1 MMKRIVFWGDSITDC
16 GRNRNDLYHMGA
28 GYANLVKAD
37 LGYRCPGEYEFMNH
51 GISGDR
57 IVDLYARIKAGF
69 LNWTPDYAS
78 IYVGVND
85 AWHEIAYKN
94 GIATAKFEKLY
105 EMMLDEILEALPN
118 IKLMLIAPFVLE
130 GYNTCNTEEIPDRL
144 EQFRVD
150 VAEKAAVAK
159 KIAEKYN
166 LPLIELQPAFDA
178 ALERAP
184 AEYWA
189 YDGVHPTVC
198 GHEIIK
204 RLWLETFEKMK

>member
-1 MMKRIVFWGDSITDC
+1 M
-16 GRNRNDLYHMGA
+16 
-28 GYANLVKAD
+28 
-37 LGYRCPGEYEFMNH
+37 
-51 GISGDR
+51 
-57 IVDLYARIKAGF
+57 
-69 LNWTPDYAS
+69 
-78 IYVGVND
+78 
-85 AWHEIAYKN
+85 
-94 GIATAKFEKLY
+94 
-105 EMMLDEILEALPN
+105 
-118 IKLMLIAPFVLE
+118 LE

-144 EQFRVD
+144 ERFRVD
-150 VAEKAAVAK
+150 VAEKAAVTK
-159 KIAEKYN
+159 KMAEKYN

>member
-1 MMKRIVFWGDSITDC
+1 MKRIVFWGDSITDC

-105 EMMLDEILEALPN
+105 EMMLDEILEALPD

-144 EQFRVD
+144 ERFRVD
-150 VAEKAAVAK
+150 VAEKAAVTK
-159 KIAEKYN
+159 KMAEKYN

>member
-1 MMKRIVFWGDSITDC
+1 MKRIVFWGDSITDC
-16 GRNRNDLYHMGA
+16 GRNRNDLYNLGE
-28 GYANLVKAD
+28 GYANLIRAD

-51 GISGDR
+51 GIGGNR

-78 IYVGVND
+78 ILIGVND
-85 AWHEIAYKN
+85 TWHEIAYKN

-105 EMMLDEILEALPN
+105 EMMLDEILEALPD

-144 EQFRVD
+144 ERFRVD
-150 VAEKAAVAK
+150 VAEKAAVTK
-159 KIAEKYN
+159 KMAEKYN

>member
-1 MMKRIVFWGDSITDC
+1 MKRIVFWGDSITDC

-105 EMMLDEILEALPN
+105 EMMLDEILEALPD
-118 IKLMLIAPFVLE
+118 IRLMLIAPFVLE

-144 EQFRVD
+144 ERFRVD
-150 VAEKAAVAK
+150 VAEKAAVTK
-159 KIAEKYN
+159 KMAGKYN

>member
-1 MMKRIVFWGDSITDC
+1 MKRIVFWGDSITDC
-16 GRNRNDLYHMGA
+16 GRNRNDLYNLGE
-28 GYANLVKAD
+28 GYANLIRAD

-51 GISGDR
+51 GISGNR

-78 IYVGVND
+78 ILIGVND
-85 AWHEIAYKN
+85 TWHEIAYKN

-105 EMMLDEILEALPN
+105 EMMLDEILEALPD

-144 EQFRVD
+144 ERFRVD
-150 VAEKAAVAK
+150 VAEKAAVTK
-159 KIAEKYN
+159 KMAEKYN
-166 LPLIELQPAFDA
+166 LPLIELQSAFDA

-189 YDGVHPTVC
+189 YDGVHPTPC

>member
-1 MMKRIVFWGDSITDC
+1 MKRIVFWGDSITDC
-16 GRNRNDLYHMGA
+16 GRNSNDLYHMGA

-78 IYVGVND
+78 ILIGVND
-85 AWHEIAYKN
+85 TWHEIAYKN

-105 EMMLDEILEALPN
+105 EMMLDEILEALPD

-144 EQFRVD
+144 ERFRVD
-150 VAEKAAVAK
+150 VAEKAAVTK
-159 KIAEKYN
+159 KMAEKYN

-198 GHEIIK
+198 GHEISK

>member
-1 MMKRIVFWGDSITDC
+1 MKRIVFWGDSITDC
-16 GRNRNDLYHMGA
+16 GRNRNDLYHMGT
-28 GYANLVKAD
+28 GYAYLVKAD
-37 LGYRCPGEYEFMNH
+37 LGYCCPGEYEFMNH
-51 GISGDR
+51 GISGNR

-78 IYVGVND
+78 ILIGVND
-85 AWHEIAYKN
+85 TWHEIAYKN

-105 EMMLDEILEALPN
+105 EMMLDEILEALPD

-144 EQFRVD
+144 ERFRVD
-150 VAEKAAVAK
+150 VAEKAAVTK
-159 KIAEKYN
+159 KMAEKYN

-184 AEYWA
+184 ADYWA
-189 YDGVHPTVC
+189 YDGVHPTPC

>member
-1 MMKRIVFWGDSITDC
+1 MKRIVFWGDSITDC

-105 EMMLDEILEALPN
+105 EMMLDEILEALPD

-144 EQFRVD
+144 ERFRVD
-150 VAEKAAVAK
+150 VAEKAAVTK
-159 KIAEKYN
+159 KMAEKYH

-184 AEYWA
+184 ADYWA

>member
-1 MMKRIVFWGDSITDC
+1 MKRIVFWGDSITDC
-16 GRNRNDLYHMGA
+16 GRNRNDLYNLGE
-28 GYANLVKAD
+28 GYANLIRAD
-37 LGYRCPGEYEFMNH
+37 LGYRCPGAYEFMNH
-51 GISGDR
+51 GIGGNR

-105 EMMLDEILEALPN
+105 EMMLDEILEALPD

-144 EQFRVD
+144 ERFRVD
-150 VAEKAAVAK
+150 VAEKAAVTK
-159 KIAEKYN
+159 KMAEKYN

>member
-1 MMKRIVFWGDSITDC
+1 MKRIVFWGDSITDC

-118 IKLMLIAPFVLE
+118 IKLMIIAPFVLE
-130 GYNTCNTEEIPDRL
+130 GYNTCNTEENPTRL

>member
-1 MMKRIVFWGDSITDC
+1 MKRIVFWGDSITDC

-28 GYANLVKAD
+28 GYAYLVKAD

-51 GISGDR
+51 GIGGNR

-78 IYVGVND
+78 ILIGVND
-85 AWHEIAYKN
+85 TWHEIAYKN

-144 EQFRVD
+144 ERFRVD
-150 VAEKAAVAK
+150 VAEKAAVTK
-159 KIAEKYN
+159 KMAEKYN
-166 LPLIELQPAFDA
+166 RPLIELQPAFDA

-204 RLWLETFEKMK
+204 RLWLKTFEKMK

>member
-1 MMKRIVFWGDSITDC
+1 MKRIVFWGDSITDC
-16 GRNRNDLYHMGA
+16 GRNRNDLYNLGE
-28 GYANLVKAD
+28 GYANLIRAD

-51 GISGDR
+51 GIGGNR

-78 IYVGVND
+78 ILIGVND
-85 AWHEIAYKN
+85 TWHEIAYKN
-94 GIATAKFEKLY
+94 GVATAKFEKLY
-105 EMMLDEILEALPN
+105 EMMLDEILEALPD

-144 EQFRVD
+144 ERFRVD
-150 VAEKAAVAK
+150 VAEKAAVTK
-159 KIAEKYN
+159 KMAEKYN

>member
-1 MMKRIVFWGDSITDC
+1 MKRIVFWGDSITDC
-16 GRNRNDLYHMGA
+16 GRNRNDLYNLGE
-28 GYANLVKAD
+28 GYANLIRAD

-51 GISGDR
+51 GIGGNR

-78 IYVGVND
+78 ILIGVND
-85 AWHEIAYKN
+85 TWHEIAYKN

-105 EMMLDEILEALPN
+105 EMMLDEILEALPD

-144 EQFRVD
+144 ERFRVD
-150 VAEKAAVAK
+150 VAEKAAVTK
-159 KIAEKYN
+159 KMAEKYN

-189 YDGVHPTVC
+189 YDGVHPTPC

>member
-105 EMMLDEILEALPN
+105 EMMLDEILEALQDRTSR
-118 IKLMLIAPFVLE
+118 IRQRQ
-130 GYNTCNTEEIPDRL
+130 TEE
-144 EQFRVD
+144 
-150 VAEKAAVAK
+150 KAHKRNKAIGKRK
-159 KIAEKYN
+159 KN
-166 LPLIELQPAFDA
+166 
-178 ALERAP
+178 
-184 AEYWA
+184 
-189 YDGVHPTVC
+189 
-198 GHEIIK
+198 
-204 RLWLETFEKMK
+204 

>member
-1 MMKRIVFWGDSITDC
+1 MKRIVFWGDSITDC
-16 GRNRNDLYHMGA
+16 GRNRNDLYNLGE
-28 GYANLVKAD
+28 GYANLIRAD

-51 GISGDR
+51 GIGGNR

-105 EMMLDEILEALPN
+105 EMMLDEILEALPD

-144 EQFRVD
+144 ERFRVD
-150 VAEKAAVAK
+150 VAEKAAVTK
-159 KIAEKYN
+159 KMAEKYN

>member
-1 MMKRIVFWGDSITDC
+1 MKRIVFWGDSITDC

-37 LGYRCPGEYEFMNH
+37 LGYRCPGEYEFTNH

-57 IVDLYARIKAGF
+57 TVDLYARIKAGF
-69 LNWTPDYAS
+69 LNWPPDYAS
-78 IYVGVND
+78 ILIGVND
-85 AWHEIAYKN
+85 TWHEIAYKN

-105 EMMLDEILEALPN
+105 EMMLDEILEALPD

-130 GYNTCNTEEIPDRL
+130 GYNTCNTEENPTRL

-150 VAEKAAVAK
+150 VAEKAAVTK
-159 KIAEKYN
+159 KMAEKYN

>member
-1 MMKRIVFWGDSITDC
+1 MKRIVFWGDSITDC
-16 GRNRNDLYHMGA
+16 GRNRNDLYNLGE
-28 GYANLVKAD
+28 GYANLIRAD

-51 GISGDR
+51 GISGNR

-78 IYVGVND
+78 ILIGVND
-85 AWHEIAYKN
+85 TWHEIAYKN

-105 EMMLDEILEALPN
+105 EMMLDEILEALPD

-144 EQFRVD
+144 ERFRVD
-150 VAEKAAVAK
+150 VAEKAAVTK
-159 KIAEKYN
+159 KMAEKYN

>member
-1 MMKRIVFWGDSITDC
+1 MKRIVFWGDSITDC
-16 GRNRNDLYHMGA
+16 GRNRNDLYNLGE
-28 GYANLVKAD
+28 GYANLIRAD

-51 GISGDR
+51 GIGGNR

-105 EMMLDEILEALPN
+105 EMMLDEILEALPD

-144 EQFRVD
+144 ERFRVD
-150 VAEKAAVAK
+150 VAEKAAVTK
-159 KIAEKYN
+159 KMAEKYN

-189 YDGVHPTVC
+189 YDGVHPTPC

>member
-1 MMKRIVFWGDSITDC
+1 MKRIVFWGDSITDC
-16 GRNRNDLYHMGA
+16 GRNRNDLYHLGE
-28 GYANLVKAD
+28 GYANLIRAD

-78 IYVGVND
+78 ILIGVND
-85 AWHEIAYKN
+85 TWHEIAYKN

-105 EMMLDEILEALPN
+105 EMMLDEILEALPD

-144 EQFRVD
+144 ERFRVD
-150 VAEKAAVAK
+150 VAEKAAVTK
-159 KIAEKYN
+159 KMAEKYN

>member
-1 MMKRIVFWGDSITDC
+1 MKRIVFWGDSITDC
-16 GRNRNDLYHMGA
+16 GRNRNDLYNLGE
-28 GYANLVKAD
+28 GYANLIRAD

-51 GISGDR
+51 GISGNR

-69 LNWTPDYAS
+69 LNWAPDYAS
-78 IYVGVND
+78 ILIGVND
-85 AWHEIAYKN
+85 TWHEIAYKN

-105 EMMLDEILEALPN
+105 EMMLDEILEALPD

-144 EQFRVD
+144 ERFRVD
-150 VAEKAAVAK
+150 VAEKAEVTK
-159 KIAEKYN
+159 KMAEKYN